1 MKTLLATNRLPLDI
15 TWTEASWSEPLCA
28 VRAAQ
33 TVRFS
38 PCRRAGSLGG
48 LARRRALPN
57 SGRGGR
63 NFMSP
68 AKTSPRFRAAF
79 TLIELLVVISII
91 GLLAGILLPVLSA
104 AKKKAKI
111 AQARTEMVNLL
122 GAINGYQN
130 DYTSAPAS
138 KNIAGAG
145 VDYTFTTTNNEVL
158 FILMAKDTA
167 PNPPNPNNS
176 RNPQKHSYF
185 DAKLA
190 PNNSAPGL
198 GSDHVFRD
206 PWGNPYIITLDLN
219 YDNSCDI
226 SPYIP
231 YVKPP
236 TVPSTPPIPGS
247 AAIRSK
253 GPDGKEGT
261 NEERKDDRVSWK

>member
-1 MKTLLATNRLPLDI
+1 MKTLPATNLPLDI

-38 PCRRAGSLGG
+38 PCRRAGSLSG

-63 NFMSP
+63 NFMSL

-122 GAINGYQN
+122 GAINGYQG
-130 DYTSAPAS
+130 DYTVAPVSRDTTAAA
-138 KNIAGAG
+138 AGRDFTFG
-145 VDYTFTTTNNEVL
+145 VTNAEV
-158 FILMAKDTA
+158 FVIIMDKEVGVNVGHA
-167 PNPPNPNNS
+167 

-190 PNNSAPGL
+190 PNDKSSGL
-198 GSDHVFRD
+198 DSLNNFRD

-219 YDNSCDI
+219 YDNKCDMAAPFGI
-226 SPYIP
+226 
-231 YVKPP
+231 V
-236 TVPSTPPIPGS
+236 PGS
-247 AAIRSK
+247 AAIRSR
-253 GPDGKEGT
+253 GPDGMDWNGSGKKYG
-261 NEERKDDRVSWK
+261 DDVVSW

>member
-1 MKTLLATNRLPLDI
+1 
-15 TWTEASWSEPLCA
+15 
-28 VRAAQ
+28 
-33 TVRFS
+33 
-38 PCRRAGSLGG
+38 
-48 LARRRALPN
+48 
-57 SGRGGR
+57 
-63 NFMSP
+63 
-68 AKTSPRFRAAF
+68 
-79 TLIELLVVISII
+79 
-91 GLLAGILLPVLSA
+91 
-104 AKKKAKI
+104 
-111 AQARTEMVNLL
+111 MVNLL

-261 NEERKDDRVSWK
+261 NEERKDDEVSWK